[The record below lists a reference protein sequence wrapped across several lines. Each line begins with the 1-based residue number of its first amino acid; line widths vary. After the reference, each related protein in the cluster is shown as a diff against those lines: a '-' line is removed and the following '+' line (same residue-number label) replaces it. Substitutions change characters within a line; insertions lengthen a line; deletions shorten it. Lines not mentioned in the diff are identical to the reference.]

1 MSTDLTIEVDNTP
14 GALARVAAAIS
25 DAGVNIAAAA
35 CLGGEHRAEVH
46 ILVPHAEPVR
56 HALAIS
62 HMSVTSER
70 EVVVVDVED
79 RPGQL
84 ADLTRII
91 AHAGIDLDLVYVA
104 THNRVVFGSQDLPG
118 LKAALGQSN

>member
-62 HMSVTSER
+62 HMSITSER
-70 EVVVVDVED
+70 EVASLEQPTLNSDFEPTGPCRDDMEADAVFPA
-79 RPGQL
+79 RQL
-84 ADLTRII
+84 ESP
-91 AHAGIDLDLVYVA
+91 VA
-104 THNRVVFGSQDLPG
+104 
-118 LKAALGQSN
+118 